1 MTFPALI
8 LRNLWSKKARS
19 LGLAFAV
26 AIAVM
31 AVVTL
36 DVTSSGLEQSA
47 AAVISVGKADFTVAQ
62 KGASDT
68 LTSTIDRQEL
78 GVLQK
83 TPGVATVVGVLV
95 ETENIN
101 AENPVFIEIGI
112 DPADLAGFG
121 VKAKRAGAG
130 GLAEFGVKVVRGKAY
145 QPTAS
150 HEVMLGWRAAA
161 NLGLRVGDQFRANG
175 TTNKVTGIYSTGNS
189 FGDAGAMLPLPA
201 IQGYNRVPGIVTL
214 AFVKVTPGSSAA
226 KVAARVDYAQPQ
238 LPTIRTASQF
248 GRADRNLVYL
258 QAAVNGS
265 TILAILIGAVIVGNT
280 MLLSLFERTREF
292 GLLRAIGWTR
302 RRTVHLLLGES
313 LLLAVVGAALGVA
326 LSFVVAAGLA
336 RLPALR
342 GILHPNF
349 TQGAFWRALFT
360 ALVMTLLGALYP
372 TTRAAMLSPLKAL
385 SYE

>member
-1 MTFPALI
+1 MIRLI
-8 LRNLWSKKARS
+8 FHNLWSKKARS

-68 LTSTIDRQEL
+68 LSSTIDRQEL
-78 GVLQK
+78 DRLGQ
-83 TPGVATVVGVLV
+83 TPGVGRVVGVLV
-95 ETENIN
+95 ETEHLD
-101 AENPVFIEIGI
+101 ADNPVFIEIGI
-112 DPADLAGFG
+112 NPGDLAAFG
-121 VKAKRAGAG
+121 VK
-130 GLAEFGVKVVRGKAY
+130 LVRGSAY
-145 QPTAS
+145 SATAA
-150 HEVMLGWRAAA
+150 HQVLLGWRAAA
-161 NLGLRVGDQFRANG
+161 NLGLGVGDRFDANG
-175 TTNKVTGIYSTGNS
+175 TSNTVVGIYSTGNS
-189 FGDAGAMLPLPA
+189 FGDAGAMFPLPA
-201 IQGYNRVPGIVTL
+201 LQGYNRVPGIVTL
-214 AFVKVTPGSSAA
+214 AFVKVTPGASPA
-226 KVAARVDYAQPQ
+226 KVANHIDYAQPE
-238 LPTIRTASQF
+238 LTTIRTASQF

-265 TILAILIGAVIVGNT
+265 TVLAVLIGAVIIGNT

-292 GLLRAIGWTR
+292 GLLRAVGWTR
-302 RRTVHLLLGES
+302 RRTVSLLLSES
-313 LLLAVVGAALGVA
+313 LLLAVLGALIGVSLSFAVAAAL
-326 LSFVVAAGLA
+326 SQ
-336 RLPALR
+336 LPQLK

-360 ALVMTLLGALYP
+360 ALAMTLIGSLYP
-372 TTRAAMLSPLKAL
+372 SIRAALLSPLKAL

>member
-1 MTFPALI
+1 MTFFDLI
-8 LRNLWSKKARS
+8 LRNLWKKKARS
-19 LGLAFAV
+19 IGLAFAV

-47 AAVISVGKADFTVAQ
+47 ASIISIGKANFTVAQ

-68 LTSTIDRQEL
+68 LSSTIDQNEL
-78 GVLQK
+78 VRIGH
-83 TPGVATVVGVLV
+83 TPGVASAVGVLV
-95 ETENIN
+95 ETEHIN
-101 AENPVFIEIGI
+101 ADNPVFIEIGI
-112 DPADLAGFG
+112 SPHNLAP
-121 VKAKRAGAG
+121 
-130 GLAEFGVKVVRGKAY
+130 FGVKVLGGQPY
-145 QPTAS
+145 SPTAA

-161 NLGLRVGDQFRANG
+161 NFGLHIGDHFNANG
-175 TTNKVTGIYSTGNS
+175 TWNTVVGIYSTGNA
-189 FGDAGAMLPLPA
+189 FGDAGAMFPLPA

-214 AFVKVTPGSSAA
+214 VFVKDNPGASAA
-226 KVAARVDYAQPQ
+226 AVAARIDYAQPE
-238 LPTIRTASQF
+238 LTTIRTASQF
-248 GRADRNLVYL
+248 GRADQTLVYL

-265 TILAILIGAVIVGNT
+265 TVLAILIGAVIVGNT

-302 RRTVHLLLGES
+302 RRTVSLLLGES
-313 LLLAVVGAALGVA
+313 LLLAVLGAAIGVA
-326 LSFVVAAGLA
+326 LSFGVSAALA
-336 RLPALR
+336 QLPALK

-360 ALVMTLLGALYP
+360 ALVMTFIGALYP
-372 TTRAAMLSPLKAL
+372 TTRAALLSPLKAL

>member
-1 MTFPALI
+1 MIRLI
-8 LRNLWSKKARS
+8 FHNLWSKKARS

-68 LTSTIDRQEL
+68 LSSTIDRQEL
-78 GVLQK
+78 DRLGQ
-83 TPGVATVVGVLV
+83 TPGVGRVVGVLV
-95 ETENIN
+95 ETEHLD
-101 AENPVFIEIGI
+101 ADNPVFIEIGI
-112 DPADLAGFG
+112 NPGDLAAFG
-121 VKAKRAGAG
+121 VKLVHGS
-130 GLAEFGVKVVRGKAY
+130 AY
-145 QPTAS
+145 SATAA
-150 HEVMLGWRAAA
+150 HQVLLGWRAAA
-161 NLGLRVGDQFRANG
+161 NLGLGVGDRFDANG
-175 TTNKVTGIYSTGNS
+175 TSNTVVGIYSTGNS
-189 FGDAGAMLPLPA
+189 FGDAGAMFPLPA
-201 IQGYNRVPGIVTL
+201 LQGYNRVPGIVTL
-214 AFVKVTPGSSAA
+214 AFVKVTPGASPA
-226 KVAARVDYAQPQ
+226 KVANHIDYAQPE
-238 LPTIRTASQF
+238 LTTIRTASQF

-265 TILAILIGAVIVGNT
+265 TVLAVLIGAVIIGNT

-292 GLLRAIGWTR
+292 GLLRAVGWTR
-302 RRTVHLLLGES
+302 RRTVSLLLSES
-313 LLLAVVGAALGVA
+313 LLLAVLGALIGVSLSFAVAAAL
-326 LSFVVAAGLA
+326 SQ
-336 RLPALR
+336 LPQLK

-360 ALVMTLLGALYP
+360 ALAMTLIGSLYP
-372 TTRAAMLSPLKAL
+372 SIRAALLSPLKAL